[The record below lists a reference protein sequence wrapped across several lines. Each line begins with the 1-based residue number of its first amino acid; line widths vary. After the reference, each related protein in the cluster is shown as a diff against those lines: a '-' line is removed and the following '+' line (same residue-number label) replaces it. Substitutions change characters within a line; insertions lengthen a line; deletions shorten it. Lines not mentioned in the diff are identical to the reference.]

1 MLENKL
7 LDIFTDHTRMVNKPP
22 CISGSL
28 IDHVYIKKTLI
39 AEFSIKTT
47 VENIYFSNHDVI
59 RIAIEKNNVDFQKKK
74 IQYDQAIKKNVTV
87 F

>member
-7 LDIFTDHTRMVNKPP
+7 LDIFTDHTQMVNKPP

-59 RIAIEKNNVDFQKKK
+59 RIANEKNNVDFQKKK

>member
-1 MLENKL
+1 
-7 LDIFTDHTRMVNKPP
+7 MVNKPP

-47 VENIYFSNHDVI
+47 VENIYFSNYDVI

-74 IQYDQAIKKNVTV
+74 IQYDQAIKKNVIV